1 MPGPLSS
8 QGQIVTFY
16 SFKGGTG
23 RTMALANVAWILA
36 ANGKRVLAVDWDLES
51 PGLHHYFRP
60 FLTDPKLRHSRGVID
75 VMRDFAARVVDPGTP
90 IDGPNWFRHV
100 ADVEREAVSLNW
112 RFPNGGSL
120 DLLPAGVQ
128 DPAYSQRVSGFDWR
142 NFYDRLNGE
151 AFLHAIRDS
160 MRQQYDW
167 VLIDSRTGLS
177 DSAGICTV
185 VMPDTVVDCFTLN
198 DQSIDGAAAVAE
210 AIRSQRRDEAVRI
223 LPVPM
228 RVEAAEQFKLEA
240 GRDYARYRF
249 GSYLDA
255 TDDEADAYWGDV
267 EIPYKPFFAYEEIL
281 AVFGE
286 RSRQEYSL
294 LSSYERLSGIITSD
308 TVREFPAIDERE
320 RRRRLAQYE
329 RQKSLLP
336 NDVVVS
342 YASVN
347 RSWTDWIANEL
358 ESIGLRVTLREVDLT
373 TGETSTGDVGLDS
386 WLDSWLDPTTRV
398 LALLSRD
405 YVVSANAASLWRA
418 ATAKDPTGA
427 MLVPVR
433 LDNTRLPAPF
443 TDRVAALDLVN
454 STEERA
460 RQALLGIFD
469 GVAPAGRRP
478 AGRHTPRFPAG
489 QPPVWEVPQRNTTF
503 TGRSDLLEGLRDR
516 LSADA
521 TSVMP
526 QALHGLGGVG
536 KTQIALEY
544 AHRFAVDY
552 DIVWW
557 MSAEQPEL
565 VRSSLAELSERLDLP
580 TGGDLSEQVD
590 TVLDAL
596 RLGEPY
602 QRWLLIF
609 DNAGDP
615 AELERYLPQGPGHI
629 VITTRDA
636 GWSRRATTTEVGV
649 FSRAESVALLRRRVP
664 ALTPP
669 QADALAEKLGDL
681 PLVIEQAGAWLAV
694 TGMPVQTYTEL
705 LDTQLSRVLSE
716 NPPPSYGVPAAATWR
731 LSLDR
736 LRRQMPAA
744 AKLLEVC
751 AFFAAEPI
759 PISFFYN
766 ERFIAVLLPMDP
778 LLSEPLVQGRLV
790 QEIGR
795 YALARIDSGQ
805 STLQLHRL
813 VQAVIRDGLPEVE
826 QQANRQHVH
835 EILASINPKDPDDV
849 NLWRAYQQLHRHLGA
864 SGALESTIPAVRQL
878 VIDMV
883 RYLWKRGD
891 HQASQ
896 QLGESALAGWQARPD
911 ASTEDVT
918 TLSLRLHLANAT
930 RSLARYDEAYAA
942 DTEIRDALT
951 RRLGRDHPYTIMA
964 TSSLAADLRAKG
976 RYAEARELDE
986 QGLTLS
992 TEVLGQEHY
1001 RTTNAMNNLALS
1013 LALVGDFQSAAALD
1027 EQALEIRRRT
1037 LGHRHQV
1044 TLSSVAAL
1052 GRDYRDLGRFSEA
1065 QELLGSHLPIAQEEL
1080 GETHPLTLRIT
1091 RTLAVTLRKAG
1102 EIDAAYRMSAESLP
1116 RHERKLGALHPDTI
1130 ACASNLACDQ
1140 SAIGDDR
1147 TARET
1152 AEDVLVRCRA
1162 KVGEDHPFLLSG
1174 ENNLAIFLRRLGEL
1188 DAAHPIAERVVDRL
1202 SATLGPDHPYTLA
1215 CRINYANQ
1223 LYDLREY
1230 PAALQVD
1237 LDVRDRINRSLGPD
1251 HPDTLAAEN
1260 NLAVSLRRTG
1270 STDQA
1275 DGLAGSVL
1283 HRAYRVLGLEHPN
1296 STAVRNGVRLNCDI
1310 DPPQF

>member
-1 MPGPLSS
+1 MSGSLSS
-8 QGQIVTFY
+8 HGHIVTFY
-16 SFKGGTG
+16 SFESGTG

-60 FLTDPKLRHSRGVID
+60 FLTDPKLCQSRGVID
-75 VMRDFAARVVDPGTP
+75 LMCDFAAGVVDPATP
-90 IDGPNWFRHV
+90 ADRPQWYQPY

-112 RFPNGGSL
+112 RFPNNGSL

-128 DPAYSQRVSGFDWR
+128 DTAYSQRVSTFDWR

-151 AFLHAIRDS
+151 TFLRAIRDS
-160 MRQQYDW
+160 MRRHYDY

-177 DSAGICTV
+177 NSARICTV
-185 VMPDTVVDCFTLN
+185 IMPDTVVDCFTLN
-198 DQSIDGAAAVAE
+198 DQSIDGAAALAE
-210 AIRSQRRDEAVRI
+210 AIHGQRSNEAVRI

-228 RVEAAEQFKLEA
+228 RVEAAEQLKLKA

-249 GSYLDA
+249 GSHLDA
-255 TDDEADAYWGDV
+255 IAADVDAFWGDV
-267 EIPYKPFFAYEEIL
+267 EIPYKPFFAYKEIL

-286 RSRQEYSL
+286 RSRQEHSL
-294 LSSYERLSGIITSD
+294 LSSFERLSGVITSNE
-308 TVREFPAIDERE
+308 VRECPAIDERE

-329 RQKSLLP
+329 RQNLLLP
-336 NDVVVS
+336 NDVVIS

-347 RSWTDWIANEL
+347 RSWADWIANEL
-358 ESIGLRVTLREVDLT
+358 ENIGLRVTLRKVDLT
-373 TGETSTGDVGLDS
+373 TREASIGDPDLHT
-386 WLDSWLDPTTRV
+386 WLDSATRV
-398 LALLSRD
+398 LTLLSRD
-405 YVVSANAASLWRA
+405 YVGSANAPAIWQAVA
-418 ATAKDPTGA
+418 AKNPGGTA
-427 MLVPVR
+427 LVPVR
-433 LDNTRLPAPF
+433 LDDTRLPAPF
-443 TDRVAALDLVN
+443 AQQPPTLDLVN
-454 STEERA
+454 MSEERA
-460 RQALLGIFD
+460 RQALLGTFD
-469 GVAPAGRRP
+469 GLAPSGRRTTS
-478 AGRHTPRFPAG
+478 RHAPRFPSG
-489 QPPVWEVPQRNTTF
+489 QPPIWEVPQRNATF
-503 TGRSDLLEGLRDR
+503 TGRSELLACLRDR
-516 LSADA
+516 LSADV
-521 TSVMP
+521 TVVIP

-557 MSAEQPEL
+557 ISAEQPNL
-565 VRSSLAELSERLDLP
+565 VRSSLAELAEELELP
-580 TGGDLSEQVD
+580 TGGDLGERVD
-590 TVLDAL
+590 TVLDTL

-602 QRWLLIF
+602 QRWLLVF

-615 AELERYLPQGPGHI
+615 ADLERYLPQGPGHT

-636 GWSRRATTTEVGV
+636 GWARRATTIEVGV
-649 FSRAESVALLRRRVP
+649 FSRAESVALLQRRVP
-664 ALTPP
+664 TLSAP
-669 QADALAEKLGDL
+669 QADMLAEKLGDL
-681 PLVIEQAGAWLAV
+681 PLVIEQAGALLAV
-694 TGMPVQTYTEL
+694 TGMPVETYNEL
-705 LDTQLSRVLSE
+705 LDSRLAEVLSE
-716 NPPPSYGVPAAATWR
+716 NPPPSCGVPAAVTWR
-731 LSLDR
+731 LSMDR

-751 AFFAAEPI
+751 AFLAAEPI

-766 ERFIAVLLPMDP
+766 ERFIEVLLPMDP

-805 STLQLHRL
+805 STIQLHPL
-813 VQAVIRDGLPEVE
+813 VRAVIRDGLPEDE
-826 QQANRQHVH
+826 QQANRRHVH
-835 EILASINPKDPDDV
+835 EILAGLNPRDPDDT
-849 NLWRAYQQLHRHLGA
+849 NHWRTYQQLHRHLEA
-864 SGALESTIPAVRQL
+864 SGALGSTIPAVRQL
-878 VIDMV
+878 VIDLV

-896 QLGESALAGWQARPD
+896 QLGEATLVSWKARHGD
-911 ASTEDVT
+911 AAADVT

-930 RSLARYDEAYAA
+930 RSLARYEEAFEADSMVRDE
-942 DTEIRDALT
+942 LT
-951 RRLGRDHPYTIMA
+951 RRLGADHPYAIMA

-976 RYAEARELDE
+976 RYAEARDLDE
-986 QGLTLS
+986 QGLALS

-1013 LALVGDFQSAAALD
+1013 LALVGDFQAAAALD

-1037 LGHRHQV
+1037 QGHRHRLI
-1044 TLSSVAAL
+1044 LSSVAAL

-1065 QELLGSHLPIAQEEL
+1065 QELLSSHLPIAQEEL
-1080 GETHPLTLRIT
+1080 GDTHPLTLRII

-1102 EIDAAYRMSAESLP
+1102 AIEAAYQMTIEALP
-1116 RHERKLGALHPDTI
+1116 RHERRLGSLHPDTI
-1130 ACASNLACDQ
+1130 ACSSNLACNQ

-1147 TARET
+1147 AARAT
-1152 AEDVLVRCRA
+1152 AEDVLVRCRT

-1188 DAAHPIAERVVDRL
+1188 DAAQPVAQRVVDRL

-1215 CRINYANQ
+1215 CRINLANQ
-1223 LYDLREY
+1223 LYDLRDY
-1230 PAALQVD
+1230 AAALAVD
-1237 LDVRDRINRSLGPD
+1237 LDVRERINRSLGPD
-1251 HPDTLAAEN
+1251 HPDSLAAEN
-1260 NLAVSLRRTG
+1260 NLAISLRRTG
-1270 STDQA
+1270 PQEQA
-1275 DGLAGSVL
+1275 DSLAGGVL

-1296 STAVRNGVRLNCDI
+1296 SAAIRNGTRLNCDI